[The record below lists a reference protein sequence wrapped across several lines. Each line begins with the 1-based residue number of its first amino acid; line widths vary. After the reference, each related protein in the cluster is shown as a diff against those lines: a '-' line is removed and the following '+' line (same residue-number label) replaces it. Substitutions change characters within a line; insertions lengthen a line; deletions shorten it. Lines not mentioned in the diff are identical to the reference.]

1 MIGYCFI
8 ERSDRHMIY
17 SLRSGP
23 ALGPSRPNAYLA
35 PSQANSAIGFRSP
48 TSDSRRKSS
57 IVFSQNSSAADF
69 RGDHDNH
76 VLIHCIPAMNRSQTL
91 SSPLF
96 WYSEPVPPSAS
107 AMEHKLQILLFG
119 DQTNSFD
126 KSLRRLL
133 EPGSSSA
140 VATLLERV
148 NLALRLEIGALPI
161 SQQQRFPRFS
171 SVSDLEARYRS
182 STRRASLESA
192 FHCLN
197 QLGWFIR

>member
-1 MIGYCFI
+1 MPIWV
-8 ERSDRHMIY
+8 
-17 SLRSGP
+17 
-23 ALGPSRPNAYLA
+23 

-48 TSDSRRKSS
+48 TSDSRRKSC
-57 IVFSQNSSAADF
+57 IVSV
-69 RGDHDNH
+69 RT
-76 VLIHCIPAMNRSQTL
+76 VLPHSYVATMKTTYLYTAIPAMNRSQTL

-96 WYSEPVPPSAS
+96 WYPEPVPPSAS

-140 VATLLERV
+140 VTTLLERV